1 MKTLCLVLTVLF
13 AVSCSTSRARKTPE
27 RPSARPLLRQVP
39 TGRHSVPLPTQPVVT
54 RALPAEAERALS
66 FERDGEYVSA
76 IREYH
81 RLSGTSEDTAAKE
94 SYRIKALDLLET
106 RLNES
111 ELKDVAGDSGF
122 GALRGYAYYQLGSIY
137 LDRRETDS
145 ARRSYSYVQSYI
157 PGTETALR
165 AMDLV
170 SQLDSIRY
178 VDSKTIGVVLPLS
191 GRNAAIGQR
200 ALRGIE
206 IGLGLS
212 DGVSPYKLA
221 IADSEG
227 NPDVA
232 RRAVERLVKEDNVI
246 GIIGSLLSRTA
257 PAVASKA
264 DELGVPTI
272 ALSQKSGITEI
283 GPTVFRN
290 ALTSE
295 MQVRQIVR
303 TAIDDM
309 NLRRFAILYPNDQ
322 YGIEYANYFWDEVLA
337 RGGQVTA
344 AQIYNP
350 KDTDFRAVTQRL
362 VGTWY
367 VEARQDEFQLIS
379 KEKIQAQTNRRS
391 VRQNKNAED
400 LLPAIVDFDAI
411 FIPDSSKM
419 LSQMA
424 AFLSYAGV
432 RNVKLLGT
440 NLWNSPGIAKRAG
453 SFGDKL
459 VFVDSPTVDVTGGS
473 SKFVSDYKQLFGE
486 APTGIEIQAYD
497 SALLIRTLIGQG
509 ANTREQLTRRLTD
522 IRSFPGATGPLFMSS
537 AREVRRPLTSFVTDT
552 TGNISPYRLPR

>member
-13 AVSCSTSRARKTPE
+13 AVSCSTSRARKTPD
-27 RPSARPLLRQVP
+27 RHAGRPLLRQAP
-39 TGRHSVPLPTQPVVT
+39 TGRHSVPLPAQPVLT
-54 RALPAEAERALS
+54 RALPSEAERAVS
-66 FERDGEYVSA
+66 YERNGEYLNA

-81 RLSGTSEDTAAKE
+81 RLSTVSENAASRE
-94 SYRIKALDLLET
+94 SYRIKSLDLLET
-106 RLNES
+106 RLDES
-111 ELKDVAGDSGF
+111 ELKSVAGDSDF
-122 GALRGYAYYQLGSIY
+122 GTLRGYAYYQLGSIY

-145 ARRSYSYVQSYI
+145 ARRAYSTVQSYI
-157 PGTETALR
+157 PGTEIALR
-165 AMDLV
+165 ATDLV

-191 GRNAAIGQR
+191 GKNAAIGQR

-206 IGLGLS
+206 MGLGLD
-212 DGVSPYKLA
+212 DGSSPYKLA
-221 IADSEG
+221 VADSEG

-290 ALTSE
+290 SLTSE

-309 NLRRFAILYPNDQ
+309 NLRRFAILYPNDP

-344 AQIYNP
+344 VQTYNP

-367 VEARQDEFQLIS
+367 VEARQDEFRLLS
-379 KEKIQAQTNRRS
+379 KEKGQSQSNRRS
-391 VRQNKNAED
+391 ARQNKNAED

-411 FIPDSSKM
+411 FIPDSAKM

-440 NLWNSPGIAKRAG
+440 NLWNSPSIAKRAG
-453 SFGDKL
+453 NFSDKL
-459 VFVDSPTVDVTGGS
+459 VFVDSPVVDSSGGS
-473 SKFVSDYKQLFGE
+473 SKFVSDYKSLFGE
-486 APTGIEIQAYD
+486 NPTGIEVQAYD
-497 SALLIRTLIGQG
+497 SALLIRSLIGQG
-509 ANTREQLTRRLTD
+509 ASTREQLTRRLTD
-522 IRSFPGATGPLFMSS
+522 LRSFPGATGPLFMSS
-537 AREVRRPLTSFVTDT
+537 AREVRRPLTSFVTDAA
-552 TGNISPYRLPR
+552 GNIAPYRVNR